1 MTKKRNPVKFVL
13 KRKLNKTW
21 RLSIRSRGE
30 ATEAALVAA
39 ARAKKMATTF
49 ILRL

>member
-1 MTKKRNPVKFVL
+1 MTEKRNPVKFGL
-13 KRKLNKTW
+13 KKKLSKTW